1 MQLKPFRL
9 SLLGLSLLIPLALAA
24 VVLFLL
30 IFSAQ
35 AIGFNGFGFVTRLIW
50 DLGDLYSDPV
60 TVRGV
65 LVPNGAN
72 YGIAVFVVGTL
83 LSSAIAILIAVPLS
97 VGAAIFLSE
106 AVPGKIRPA
115 LSMLVELVAVVPSV
129 VFGLWG
135 IAVLV
140 PFIGT
145 VLGPV
150 ISKYLGFIPFLA
162 GGDSGG
168 GYGLLAASVVLAL
181 MITPIIATTLLD
193 ALLQVPKENRE
204 SAFALGATH
213 FEVVSK
219 AMMPMVRTTLIGG
232 IVLAL
237 GRALGGDHGGA
248 DGLRRR
254 PQHPAAFDFQPDF
267 HHRLLHRQPAR
278 QRRGRSHQY
287 GGAQPGGNRAGA
299 VHHHAADQCGGQNS
313 GLRGYPC
320 RQAQVAPCGRAAPAR
335 MRRQSRSAAPRSCGA
350 SSAARS
356 AGSPAAW
363 RLALVIGPL
372 LDIVWVV
379 AYNGA
384 SAFSPK
390 LFTSSTPPAGV
401 GLWNAIEGTF
411 VISFL
416 AMAVAVPIGVGAG
429 IYLSEY
435 GNNKLGNTIRF
446 LSDVLTGTP
455 SIVLGYFSYIVLVGG
470 LGWGLAA
477 PAGAVTIAILVV
489 PYLARIT
496 ELALRQVPVAMR
508 EAGFALGASEPTV
521 VFKIVLPGAL
531 SGVLTGALL
540 ALAISVGETAP
551 LIYTAGFSSPTR

>member
-1 MQLKPFRL
+1 MQIKPFRL
-9 SLLGLSLLIPLALAA
+9 SLLGLSLLIPLALGA

-35 AIGFNGFGFVTRLIW
+35 AIGFNGFGFITRVIW
-50 DLGDLYSDPV
+50 DLGDLYGDPV

-72 YGIAVFVVGTL
+72 YGIAVFIVGTL

-162 GGDSGG
+162 GGASGG

-219 AMMPMVRTTLIGG
+219 AMMPMVRSTLIGG

-237 GRALGGDHGGA
+237 GRALGETMAVLMVSGGGLNILPNSIFSPISTIASFIVSQLDSAEGDPTNMA
-248 DGLRRR
+248 V
-254 PQHPAAFDFQPDF
+254 
-267 HHRLLHRQPAR
+267 
-278 QRRGRSHQY
+278 RSL
-287 GGAQPGGNRAGA
+287 AEI
-299 VHHHAADQCGGQNS
+299 
-313 GLRGYPC
+313 
-320 RQAQVAPCGRAAPAR
+320 
-335 MRRQSRSAAPRSCGA
+335 
-350 SSAARS
+350 
-356 AGSPAAW
+356 
-363 RLALVIGPL
+363 ALVLFIITL
-372 LDIVWVV
+372 LTN
-379 AYNGA
+379 AA
-384 SAFSPK
+384 AK
-390 LFTSSTPPAGV
+390 LLTS
-401 GLWNAIEGTF
+401 
-411 VISFL
+411 
-416 AMAVAVPIGVGAG
+416 
-429 IYLSEY
+429 
-435 GNNKLGNTIRF
+435 
-446 LSDVLTGTP
+446 
-455 SIVLGYFSYIVLVGG
+455 GG
-470 LGWGLAA
+470 LH
-477 PAGAVTIAILVV
+477 
-489 PYLARIT
+489 
-496 ELALRQVPVAMR
+496 
-508 EAGFALGASEPTV
+508 
-521 VFKIVLPGAL
+521 
-531 SGVLTGALL
+531 
-540 ALAISVGETAP
+540 VGK
-551 LIYTAGFSSPTR
+551 RKH